1 MLTVTGNRIYLT
13 KRDSAYFKIDLK
25 DNSGA
30 EYIPYAGDK
39 IYFKIRKNI
48 FSDAVVFVK
57 EIPKDT
63 LILELTPEDTAN
75 LEITSYRYEIEIVS
89 ILGQNFT
96 VINDGVIY
104 IGPDVGLENVPV
116 ETPEFSLKGT
126 VNVASLPEPVY
137 SEYADSYEITP
148 SNAQQVI
155 AVKGKVMT
163 EDITIKAISYQEETT
178 ETGGKIITIGGG

>member
-13 KRDSAYFKIDLK
+13 KCDSAYLKIDLK

-30 EYIPYAGDK
+30 DYTPYAGDK

-48 FSDAVVFVK
+48 FSDAIVFIK

-75 LEITSYRYEIEIVS
+75 LEITSYRYEVEVAS

-104 IGPDVGLENVPV
+104 IGPDVGLENISD
-116 ETPEFSLKGT
+116 ETPELTLQGT
-126 VNVASLPEPVY
+126 LNVASLPEPVY
-137 SEYADSYEITP
+137 SEYESSYEITP
-148 SNAQQVI
+148 SNEQQVL
-155 AVKGKVMT
+155 AVKGKLMT
-163 EDITIKAISYQEETT
+163 EDITINAVPYQEETT
-178 ETGGKIITIGGG
+178 TTGGKIIRIGGG